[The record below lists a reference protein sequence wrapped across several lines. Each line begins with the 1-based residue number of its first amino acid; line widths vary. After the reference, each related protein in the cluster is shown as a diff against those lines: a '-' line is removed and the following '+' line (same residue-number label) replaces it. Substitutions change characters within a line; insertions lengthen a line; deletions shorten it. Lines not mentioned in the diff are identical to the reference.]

1 MKKGIVI
8 LLVVIVVIIAVI
20 GWVVGKYN
28 LMQKSRIDVENQFAQ
43 VQAAYQRRF
52 DLIPNLV
59 ETVKGAANFEKS
71 TLTAVIEARAKMGG
85 TMQLPKEAVTDPN
98 AFANLQQ
105 NADGLSSALSRLMVV
120 VERYPELKANQ
131 NYLNLQEQLEGTE
144 NRINQERRLYNDAAA
159 KFNKLI
165 VTFPNV
171 FFANM
176 FNIKAAELFK
186 AAQAAENAPKVDF
199 GPTGVQ

>member
-1 MKKGIVI
+1 MKKGIII
-8 LLVVIVVIIAVI
+8 LLVIVVVIIGLI

-28 LMQKSRIDVENQFAQ
+28 MMQKARIDVENQFAQ
-43 VQAAYQRRF
+43 VQASYQRRF

-85 TMQLPKEAVTDPN
+85 TLQLPKEAVTDPN

-159 KFNKLI
+159 KFNKLV

-171 FFANM
+171 FFARM
-176 FNIKAAELFK
+176 FNIKSAELFK
-186 AAQAAENAPKVDF
+186 AAAAAEQAPAVNF
-199 GPTGVQ
+199 GETGA

>member
-8 LLVVIVVIIAVI
+8 LIVAVVLIIGII
-20 GWVVGKYN
+20 GWVMGKYN
-28 LMQKSRIDVENQFAQ
+28 MMVKSRVDVENQFAQ

-59 ETVKGAANFEKS
+59 ETVKGAANFERN
-71 TLTAVIEARAKMGG
+71 TLTDVIEARSKMGG
-85 TMQLPKEAVTDPN
+85 TIQLPKEAITDPN
-98 AFANLQQ
+98 AFANMQQ
-105 NADGLSSALSRLMVV
+105 AADGLSSALSRLMVV

-159 KFNKLI
+159 KFNKLVI
-165 VTFPNV
+165 TFPNV
-171 FFANM
+171 FFARM
-176 FNIKAAELFK
+176 FNILPAELFK
-186 AAQAAENAPKVDF
+186 AAEAAEQAPAVNF
-199 GPTGVQ
+199 GETGV

>member
-8 LLVVIVVIIAVI
+8 LIVAVVLIIGII

-28 LMQKSRIDVENQFAQ
+28 MMVKSRVDVENQFAQ

-59 ETVKGAANFEKS
+59 ETVKGAANFERN
-71 TLTAVIEARAKMGG
+71 TLTDVIEARSKMGG
-85 TMQLPKEAVTDPN
+85 TIQLPKEAITDPN
-98 AFANLQQ
+98 AFANMQQ
-105 NADGLSSALSRLMVV
+105 AADGLSSALSRLMVV

-159 KFNKLI
+159 KFNKLVI
-165 VTFPNV
+165 TFPNV
-171 FFANM
+171 FFARM
-176 FNIKAAELFK
+176 FNIQPAELFK
-186 AAQAAENAPKVDF
+186 AAEAAEQAPAVNF
-199 GPTGVQ
+199 GETGV

>member
-1 MKKGIVI
+1 MKKGIII
-8 LLVVIVVIIAVI
+8 LIVIVVIIIALVS
-20 GWVVGKYN
+20 WAVGKYN
-28 LMQKSRIDVENQFAQ
+28 MMQKARIDVENQFAQ

-71 TLTAVIEARAKMGG
+71 TLTAVVEARAKMGG
-85 TMQLPKEAVTDPN
+85 TIQLPKEAITDPN

-131 NYLNLQEQLEGTE
+131 NYLNLQSQLEGTE

-159 KFNKLI
+159 KFNKLV
-165 VTFPNV
+165 VTIPNV
-171 FFANM
+171 FFARM

-186 AAQAAENAPKVDF
+186 AAQAAEQAPKVDF